1 MVVALR
7 PEVKPGTSLRSLV
20 NGFILTKQT
29 EGKSPRTVEFYS
41 ENLKRFLWYAQRQGW
56 HDDIRMLTEWHIR
69 EFLGYVANE
78 KCRWGLEGNGSETSQ
93 SKASH
98 TTVHHYFV
106 VLANFF
112 GWVAREGFL
121 PESPTAKIKVAKP
134 KDRVIKPYTQ
144 EEVIR
149 MLDVCDKDYEHN
161 AKFLGSRNKAI
172 VLVLLDA
179 GVRLSELISMTL
191 GDINTSNGNIGVMGK
206 GSKERVVR
214 IGKVAQKALWR
225 YLMHRPDNG
234 CQELW
239 LSEEKRPLSCGGVQC
254 LVRRLKERAGINSSG
269 SVHRFR
275 HTFALNFLRVD
286 KNVFNL
292 QYLLGHSELE
302 MVRRYTATLGMEDA
316 LKAHEKAS
324 PADIMGLR

>member
-1 MVVALR
+1 MVTAIRQVAH
-7 PEVKPGTSLRSLV
+7 PGTSLKSLV
-20 NGFILTKQT
+20 NGFVLTKQT

-41 ENLKRFLWYAQRQGW
+41 ENLKRFLWYASKQGW
-56 HDDIRMLTEWHIR
+56 SDDIRMLTEWHIR
-69 EFLGYVANE
+69 EFLGYLANE
-78 KCRWGLEGNGSETSQ
+78 KCRWGLEGNGSETSRIKV
-93 SKASH
+93 SY

-112 GWVAREGFL
+112 GWVVREGFM

-134 KDRVIKPYTQ
+134 KVKVIKPYTL
-144 EEVIR
+144 EEISR
-149 MLDVCDKDYEHN
+149 MIAVCGCDYEHN

-172 VLVLLDA
+172 ILVLLDS
-179 GVRLSELISMTL
+179 GVRLSELIGMTL
-191 GDINTSNGNIGVMGK
+191 EDVNTSNGNIRVMGK

-234 CQELW
+234 CRELW

-254 LVRRLKERAGINSSG
+254 LVRTLKERAGINGGG

-324 PADIMGLR
+324 PADMMGLR

>member
-1 MVVALR
+1 MVTTIRTVAT
-7 PEVKPGTSLRSLV
+7 PGTSLKSLV
-20 NGFILTKQT
+20 NGFVLTKQT

-41 ENLKRFLWYAQRQGW
+41 ENLKRFLWYASKQNW
-56 HDDIRMLTEWHIR
+56 SDDIRMLTEWNIR
-69 EFLGYVANE
+69 EFLGYVGNE

-93 SKASH
+93 NKASH

-112 GWVAREGFL
+112 GWVVREGFL
-121 PESPTAKIKVAKP
+121 ADNPTIKIKVAKP
-134 KDRVIKPYTQ
+134 KVKVIKPYTH
-144 EEVIR
+144 EEICR
-149 MLDVCDKDYEHN
+149 MLAVCDYDYEHN

-179 GVRLSELISMTL
+179 GVRLLELLGMTL
-191 GDINTSNGNIGVMGK
+191 NDVNTSNGNIRVMGK
-206 GSKERVVR
+206 GNKERIVR

-234 CQELW
+234 LVNVW
-239 LSEEKRPLSCGGVQC
+239 LSEEKRPLSETGVQC
-254 LVRRLKERAGINSSG
+254 LIKRLKSRAGINSGG

-324 PADIMGLR
+324 PADLLNIR

>member
-1 MVVALR
+1 M
-7 PEVKPGTSLRSLV
+7 KG
-20 NGFILTKQT
+20 
-29 EGKSPRTVEFYS
+29 
-41 ENLKRFLWYAQRQGW
+41 
-56 HDDIRMLTEWHIR
+56 
-69 EFLGYVANE
+69 
-78 KCRWGLEGNGSETSQ
+78 
-93 SKASH
+93 
-98 TTVHHYFV
+98 
-106 VLANFF
+106 
-112 GWVAREGFL
+112 
-121 PESPTAKIKVAKP
+121 SPTAKIRVDKP
-134 KDRVIKPYTQ
+134 KTRVIKPYNH
-144 EEVIR
+144 EEIRR
-149 MLDVCDKDYEHN
+149 MLVVCDNDYGHN

-172 VLVLLDA
+172 VLVFLDA
-179 GVRLSELISMTL
+179 GVRLSELIGMTL
-191 GDINTSNGNIGVMGK
+191 EDVNTSNGNIRVMGK

-225 YLMHRPDNG
+225 YLMQRPDNG
-234 CQELW
+234 LEEMW
-239 LSEEKRPLSCGGVQC
+239 LSEEGRPLSCNGAQC
-254 LVRRLKERAGINSSG
+254 LVKRLKERAGVNGGG

>member
-1 MVVALR
+1 MVVAIGQGVQAGR
-7 PEVKPGTSLRSLV
+7 SLKSLV
-20 NGFILTKQT
+20 NGFVLTKQT

-41 ENLKRFLWYAQRQGW
+41 ENLKRFLWYASRQGW
-56 HDDIRMLTEWHIR
+56 TDDIRTLTEWHIR
-69 EFLGYVANE
+69 EFLGYLADE
-78 KCRWGLEGNGSETSQ
+78 RRRWGLEGNGSESSQ
-93 SKASH
+93 GKVSY

-112 GWVAREGFL
+112 GWVVREGFIR
-121 PESPTAKIKVAKP
+121 ESPTAKMKVAKP
-134 KDRVIKPYTQ
+134 KVRVIKPYTPD
-144 EEVIR
+144 EIR
-149 MLDVCDKDYEHN
+149 RMITVCDYDYEQN
-161 AKFLGSRNKAI
+161 GRFLGSRNKAI
-172 VLVLLDA
+172 VLVFLDS
-179 GVRLSELISMTL
+179 GVRLSELIGMTL
-191 GDINTSNGNIGVMGK
+191 QDLSTSNGNIRVMGK
-206 GSKERVVR
+206 GGKERVVR

-234 CQELW
+234 CEELW

-254 LVRRLKERAGINSSG
+254 LVKRLKERAGVNGSG

-302 MVRRYTATLGMEDA
+302 TVRRYTATLGMEDA

-324 PADIMGLR
+324 PADMMWLR

>member
-1 MVVALR
+1 MVTALR
-7 PEVKPGTSLRSLV
+7 PEVKPGTSLKSLV
-20 NGFILTKQT
+20 NGFVLTKQT

-41 ENLKRFLWYAQRQGW
+41 ENLKRFLWYASKQDW
-56 HDDIRMLTEWHIR
+56 PDDIRMLTEWSIR

-93 SKASH
+93 IKASH
-98 TTVHHYFV
+98 ATVHHYFV

-112 GWVAREGFL
+112 GWIVREGFL
-121 PESPTAKIKVAKP
+121 QESPTVKIKITKP
-134 KDRVIKPYTQ
+134 KDKVIKPYTY
-144 EEVIR
+144 EEIGR
-149 MLDVCDKDYEHN
+149 ILAVCDYDYEHN
-161 AKFLGSRNKAI
+161 AKFLASRNKAI

-179 GVRLSELISMTL
+179 GVRLSELIGMML
-191 GDINTSNGNIGVMGK
+191 EDINTSNGNIRVMGK
-206 GSKERVVR
+206 GNKERVVR

-234 CQELW
+234 CRELW
-239 LSEEKRPLSCGGVQC
+239 LSEEKRPFSCGGVQG
-254 LVRRLKERAGINSSG
+254 LIKRLKERSGVNGSG

>member
-1 MVVALR
+1 MVIATRTVAPL
-7 PEVKPGTSLRSLV
+7 GTSLKSLV
-20 NGFILTKQT
+20 NGFVLTKQT

-41 ENLKRFLWYAQRQGW
+41 ENLKRFLWYGSRQEW
-56 HDDIRMLTEWHIR
+56 PNYIRMLTEWHIR

-93 SKASH
+93 RKASH
-98 TTVHHYFV
+98 TTMHHYFV

-112 GWVAREGFL
+112 GWVVREGFL
-121 PESPTAKIKVAKP
+121 PENPTAKIKVARP
-134 KDRVIKPYTQ
+134 KVKVIKPYTR
-144 EEVIR
+144 EEISR
-149 MLDVCDKDYEHN
+149 MLAVCDSDYEHN
-161 AKFLGSRNKAI
+161 ARFLGSRNKAI

-179 GVRLSELISMTL
+179 GVRLSELLSMML
-191 GDINTSNGNIGVMGK
+191 EDVNTSNGNIKVIGK

-214 IGKVAQKALWR
+214 IGKVAQKSLWR

-234 CQELW
+234 CHELW
-239 LSEEKRPLSCGGVQC
+239 LSEEGRPLSCTGIQC
-254 LVRRLKERAGINSSG
+254 LVKRLKERAGVNGSG

-275 HTFALNFLRVD
+275 HTFALNFLRAD

-292 QYLLGHSELE
+292 QYLLGHSQLE
-302 MVRRYTATLGMEDA
+302 MVRLYTATLGMEDA

-324 PADIMGLR
+324 PADTMGFK

>member
-1 MVVALR
+1 MVTTLR
-7 PEVKPGTSLRSLV
+7 PEAKPGTSLRSLV
-20 NGFILTKQT
+20 NGFVLTKQT

-41 ENLKRFLWYAQRQGW
+41 ENLKRFLWYASKQDW
-56 HDDIRMLTEWHIR
+56 SDDIRMLTEWNIR

-93 SKASH
+93 IKASH

-112 GWVAREGFL
+112 GWIVREGFL
-121 PESPTAKIKVAKP
+121 SESPTAKIKVAKP
-134 KDRVIKPYTQ
+134 KDKVIKPYTH
-144 EEVIR
+144 EEIIR
-149 MLDVCDKDYEHN
+149 MLAVCDNDYEHN

-179 GVRLSELISMTL
+179 GVRLSELIGMKL
-191 GDINTSNGNIGVMGK
+191 EDVNTSNGNIRVMGK
-206 GSKERVVR
+206 GRKERVVR
-214 IGKVAQKALWR
+214 IGKVAQKSLWR
-225 YLMHRPDNG
+225 YLMHRHDNG
-234 CQELW
+234 LAELW
-239 LSEEKRPLSCGGVQC
+239 LNEEHRPLSCTGVQC
-254 LVRRLKERAGINSSG
+254 LIRRLKARAGINSSG

-324 PADIMGLR
+324 PADTMGLR

>member
-1 MVVALR
+1 MVIALR
-7 PEVKPGTSLRSLV
+7 PKATPGTSLKSLIK
-20 NGFILTKQT
+20 GFVLTKQT
-29 EGKSPRTVEFYS
+29 EGKSPRTVEFYA
-41 ENLKRFLWYAQRQGW
+41 ENLKRFLWYAQKQAW
-56 HDDIRMLTEWHIR
+56 SDDIRMLTEWDIR

-78 KCRWGLEGNGSETSQ
+78 TNRWGLSGNGSEPARRKVTN
-93 SKASH
+93 

-112 GWVAREGFL
+112 GWVVREEFL
-121 PESPTAKIKVAKP
+121 TESPTAKIKVAKP
-134 KDRVIKPYTQ
+134 KSKVIKPYTQ
-144 EEVIR
+144 EEIAK
-149 MLDVCDKDYEHN
+149 MLAVCEKDYKSN
-161 AKFLGSRNKAI
+161 AKLLGSYNKAI

-179 GVRLSELISMTL
+179 GVRLSELTGMMME
-191 GDINTSNGNIGVMGK
+191 DVNTSNGNIRVMGK

-234 CQELW
+234 KEELW
-239 LSEEKRPLSCGGVQC
+239 LNEEGKPLHDTGIQSMIKG
-254 LVRRLKERAGINSSG
+254 LKERSGTKGGG

-275 HTFALNFLRVD
+275 HTFAINFLRVD

-302 MVRRYTATLGMEDA
+302 MVRRYTATLGVEDA

-324 PADIMGLR
+324 PADMMGFR

>member
-1 MVVALR
+1 MVIGTR
-7 PEVKPGTSLRSLV
+7 PGAPPGTSLRSLV
-20 NGFILTKQT
+20 NGFVLTKQT

-41 ENLKRFLWYAQRQGW
+41 ENLKRFLWYAHKQGW
-56 HDDIRMLTEWHIR
+56 PDDIRMITEWYIR

-78 KCRWGLEGNGSETSQ
+78 KCRWGVKDNGSESSQ
-93 SKASH
+93 MKASH
-98 TTVHHYFV
+98 TTLHHYFV

-112 GWVAREGFL
+112 GWVVHEGFL
-121 PESPTAKIKVAKP
+121 KESPTVKIKMAKP
-134 KDRVIKPYTQ
+134 KTKVIKPYTH
-144 EEVIR
+144 EEIKS
-149 MLDVCDKDYEHN
+149 MLVVCDNDYENN

-172 VLVLLDA
+172 ILVLLDA
-179 GVRLSELISMTL
+179 GVRLSELIGMTL
-191 GDINTSNGNIGVMGK
+191 DDVNALNGNIRVMGK

-214 IGKVAQKALWR
+214 IGKVVQKALWR
-225 YLMHRPDNG
+225 YLMYRPDNG
-234 CQELW
+234 CREVW
-239 LSEEKRPLSCGGVQC
+239 LSEEKRPLSSGSVQC
-254 LVRRLKERAGINSSG
+254 LVRRLKERAGIKSHG

-324 PADIMGLR
+324 PADLLGLR

>member
-1 MVVALR
+1 MVISLR
-7 PEVKPGTSLRSLV
+7 PEAPTGTSLRSLV
-20 NGFILTKQT
+20 NGFVLTKQT

-41 ENLKRFLWYAQRQGW
+41 ENLKRFLWYASRQDW
-56 HDDIRMLTEWHIR
+56 PDDIRIITEWHIR

-112 GWVAREGFL
+112 GWVVREGFL
-121 PESPTAKIKVAKP
+121 KESPTAKIKVAKP
-134 KDRVIKPYTQ
+134 KEKVIKPYTY
-144 EEVIR
+144 EEISR
-149 MLDVCDKDYEHN
+149 ILAICDYDYEHN

-172 VLVLLDA
+172 VLVLLDT
-179 GVRLSELISMTL
+179 GVRLSELVGITL
-191 GDINTSNGNIGVMGK
+191 EDINTSNGNIRIMGK
-206 GSKERVVR
+206 GNKERIVR
-214 IGKVAQKALWR
+214 IGKVAQKSIWR
-225 YLMHRPDNG
+225 YLIYRPENG
-234 CQELW
+234 RRELW
-239 LSEEKRPLSCGGVQC
+239 LSEEGRKLSCTGVQS
-254 LVRRLKERAGINSSG
+254 LIQSLKQRAGISGNG

-292 QYLLGHSELE
+292 QYLLGHSDLD

-316 LKAHEKAS
+316 LKAHEKTS
-324 PADIMGLR
+324 PADNLGIK

>member
-1 MVVALR
+1 MVVAIGQ
-7 PEVKPGTSLRSLV
+7 EVEAGRSLKSVV
-20 NGFILTKQT
+20 NGFVLTKQT
-29 EGKSPRTVEFYS
+29 EGRSHRTVEFYS
-41 ENLKRFLWYAQRQGW
+41 ENLKRFLWYASRPGW
-56 HDDIRMLTEWHIR
+56 SDDIRMLTEWHVR

-78 KCRWGLEGNGSETSQ
+78 RFRWGAEGNGSESCRMR
-93 SKASH
+93 ASH

-106 VLANFF
+106 VLGNFF
-112 GWVAREGFL
+112 NWVVREGFV
-121 PESPTAKIKVAKP
+121 PDSPMVKVKVARPKSRVVKP
-134 KDRVIKPYTQ
+134 YSQEEIRRVIA
-144 EEVIR
+144 
-149 MLDVCDKDYEHN
+149 VCDRDYEGN
-161 AKFLGSRNKAI
+161 ARFLGSRNKAI
-172 VLVLLDA
+172 VLALLDS
-179 GVRLSELISMTL
+179 GVRLSELIGMTV
-191 GDINTSNGNIGVMGK
+191 DDVNASNGNIRVMGK
-206 GSKERVVR
+206 GSKERVLR

-234 CQELW
+234 VEQLW

-254 LVRRLKERAGINSSG
+254 LIKRLKERAGINGSG

-324 PADIMGLR
+324 PADMMWLR

>member
-1 MVVALR
+1 MVTATR
-7 PEVKPGTSLRSLV
+7 TAAPIGTSLKSLV
-20 NGFILTKQT
+20 NGFVLTKQT

-41 ENLKRFLWYAQRQGW
+41 ENLKRFLWYGSRQEW
-56 HDDIRMLTEWHIR
+56 PDDIRMITEWNIR
-69 EFLGYVANE
+69 EFLGYVTNE
-78 KCRWGLEGNGSETSQ
+78 ICRWGLTGNGSEACQ
-93 SKASH
+93 KKASH
-98 TTVHHYFV
+98 TTMHHYFV

-112 GWVAREGFL
+112 GWVVRERFL
-121 PESPTAKIKVAKP
+121 TENPTAKIKVAKP
-134 KDRVIKPYTQ
+134 KVKVIKPYTH
-144 EEVIR
+144 EEISR
-149 MLDVCDKDYEHN
+149 MLAVCDYDYEHN

-179 GVRLSELISMTL
+179 GVRLSELIGMTVE
-191 GDINTSNGNIGVMGK
+191 DVNTSNGNIRVMGK

-225 YLMHRPDNG
+225 YLMHRPKNSY
-234 CQELW
+234 QELW
-239 LSEEKRPLSCGGVQC
+239 LSEEKRPLSCGSVQC
-254 LVRRLKERAGINSSG
+254 LVRRLKERAGISGGG

-324 PADIMGLR
+324 PADTMGFK

>member
-1 MVVALR
+1 MVIGTR
-7 PEVKPGTSLRSLV
+7 PGAPPGTSLRSLV
-20 NGFILTKQT
+20 NGFVLTKQT

-41 ENLKRFLWYAQRQGW
+41 ENLKRFLWYALKQDW
-56 HDDIRMLTEWHIR
+56 HDDIRMVTEWHIR

-93 SKASH
+93 VKASH

-112 GWVAREGFL
+112 GWVVRESFL
-121 PESPTAKIKVAKP
+121 PESPTTKIKVAKP
-134 KDRVIKPYTQ
+134 KTKVIKPYTN
-144 EEVIR
+144 EEIKR
-149 MLDVCDKDYEHN
+149 LLAVCDNDYEHN

-172 VLVLLDA
+172 VLVLLDT
-179 GVRLSELISMTL
+179 GVRLSELIGMTL
-191 GDINTSNGNIGVMGK
+191 EDINASNGNIGVMGK

-234 CQELW
+234 CKELW
-239 LSEEKRPLSCGGVQC
+239 LSEEKRPLSCGSVQC

-275 HTFALNFLRVD
+275 HTFALNFLRAD